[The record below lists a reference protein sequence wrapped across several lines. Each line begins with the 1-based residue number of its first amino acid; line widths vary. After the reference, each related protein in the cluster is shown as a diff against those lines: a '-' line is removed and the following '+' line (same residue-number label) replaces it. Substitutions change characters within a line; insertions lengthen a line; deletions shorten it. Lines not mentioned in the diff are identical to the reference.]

1 VTAWQFS
8 IAFVGTNNLAHIVR
22 ATTTELMTTWQILAN
37 LFSAFEAFAVV
48 TTSSVARVF
57 TGKRLFTGGVA
68 QYLLWIHET
77 LYLFLMFTR

>member
-1 VTAWQFS
+1 VTAWQLS

-22 ATTTELMTTWQILAN
+22 ATTTELMTAWQILAS

-48 TTSSVARVF
+48 TASSVARVF
-57 TGKRLFTGGVA
+57 TGKKLFTGGVA
-68 QYLLWIHET
+68 QYLRWIHET